1 MCHDLGYP
9 QGVMD
14 AIMAD
19 ETPELPDAPEKAVY
33 DLCRIAMAPGGG
45 SDEVYDRAADLLGR
59 EGLVEV
65 LVLLGYYSSVSMA
78 MKMHCVPLPG

>member
-1 MCHDLGYP
+1 
-9 QGVMD
+9 
-14 AIMAD
+14 
-19 ETPELPDAPEKAVY
+19 
-33 DLCRIAMAPGGG
+33 MAPGGG